1 MDHSLSQEA
10 SYDGWTIKFTGR
22 SWTGKWIDS
31 WDAECRTARRI
42 LTHLHPGCRQFSTKS
57 SAIRSAIEQASQWI
71 DKEGKKWARELE
83 ALP

>member
-10 SYDGWTIKFTGR
+10 SYDGWTIKYTGR
-22 SWTGKWIDS
+22 PSTGKWIDS
-31 WDAECRTARRI
+31 WDAEYRTAHRI
-42 LTHLHPGCRQFSTKS
+42 LTHLHPGSRQFSTKG

-71 DKEGKKWARELE
+71 EREGKRWARELE